1 MSGAMGGSGGR
12 AAAATRGGAAP
23 VGPAKATVA
32 RAERPTRFFRN
43 AAGRLCAD
51 FGRDAFGWLEIDAP
65 RAGLEYFIVLGEHLL
80 SDGTINR
87 APGQCVRVVC
97 ARWHTE
103 KAGFQRV
110 PLPPDPRN
118 SFPAAEGVP
127 IPVRPEFGVVMPFR
141 AAEIHECGFPLDAR
155 KIRRLAVS
163 YPADRDEASF
173 ECDDDRL
180 NKVWDFCR
188 HSMFATSFAGQ
199 FVDGDRERIPY
210 EADAFASQM
219 NWYAVSSDCAYPRK
233 SVEHLYTH
241 PTWPTE
247 FRQVS
252 VLSAWADWMWSGD
265 ASSLRRNYATL
276 KSEKLLLPWRRGD
289 GLLRTGGERRPWPHM
304 DNALGLADIVD
315 WPPAERDDF
324 DFREVNAVVN
334 AFHYRSLLAMRDI
347 AAAIGEDADAAEFGR
362 MARATRAAF
371 RRTFF
376 DPATGLFVDGEGSR
390 HSALHPNAL
399 ALAFGLA
406 PPRAAARIA
415 DWLEGRGMA
424 CSVYFAMYLL
434 KALYAAGRADAA
446 FRLLVADGDRG
457 WLGMMR
463 MGATIT
469 AEAWNMGVKPNMD
482 WNHSWGATALSAVAW
497 GLLGVRPLAPGFSR
511 ILVAPQ
517 PGPLKRLRAVVPT
530 RAGPVRIE
538 LDGGSLHVESPVAAI
553 RDSEARGRQRH
564 S

>member
-1 MSGAMGGSGGR
+1 MSGAMRDSGGR
-12 AAAATRGGAAP
+12 AASATRGGGGVAP

-80 SDGTINR
+80 PDGTINR

-110 PLPPDPRN
+110 PLPPDPHN

-141 AAEIHECGFPLDAR
+141 AAEIHECGFPLDAG

-233 SVEHLYTH
+233 SVEHLYSH

-265 ASSLRRNYATL
+265 DSSLRRNYATL
-276 KSEKLLLPWRRGD
+276 KSEKLLLPWRCGD
-289 GLLRTGGERRPWPHM
+289 GLLRTGGERRPWPHT

-315 WPPAERDDF
+315 WPKAERDDF

-362 MARATRAAF
+362 MAHATRAAF

-415 DWLEGRGMA
+415 DWLVERGMA

-434 KALYAAGRADAA
+434 KALYAARRADAA

-530 RAGPVRIE
+530 RAGPVRVE
-538 LDGGSLHVESPVAAI
+538 LDGGSLHVESP
-553 RDSEARGRQRH
+553 SPC
-564 S
+564 